1 MHYLVSRGA
10 NPDLRDK
17 DGRSARDIPM
27 SLLAQNRFGTPVVQ
41 PQVLAAI
48 EAGSKDYV
56 KNVAHPTHHGARGSR
71 NVKRSAVERALVRFK
86 RAERYMI
93 DADRARQAGQFEVA
107 QVLFSFACE
116 ETRANKLVR
125 EEMELRAKA
134 ATASEH
140 ASQAQKQL
148 LAYRLKY
155 VKDTLQA
162 EAQRNFFLA
171 ERYIAEKSVSGV
183 DGQTGPDQTRLS
195 ERSVVGVRLVAKR
208 RRALTF
214 DGFVLSWT
222 LRSFFFSLL
231 LLLFV
236 QYQVAVQCLSVCLQ
250 YEPDNQTYQSKLAFV
265 RQQQTRASNAS
276 AADAV
281 SSHRVATLLQRK
293 HACV

>member
-48 EAGSKDYV
+48 EAGSRDYV
-56 KNVAHPTHHGARGSR
+56 KNVAHPTHHGGRGGK

-93 DADRARQAGQFEVA
+93 DADRARQGGQFEVA

-134 ATASEH
+134 ATAAEH

-171 ERYIAEKSVSGV
+171 ERYIAEKSVS
-183 DGQTGPDQTRLS
+183 
-195 ERSVVGVRLVAKR
+195 
-208 RRALTF
+208 
-214 DGFVLSWT
+214 
-222 LRSFFFSLL
+222 
-231 LLLFV
+231 
-236 QYQVAVQCLSVCLQ
+236 
-250 YEPDNQTYQSKLAFV
+250 
-265 RQQQTRASNAS
+265 
-276 AADAV
+276 
-281 SSHRVATLLQRK
+281 
-293 HACV
+293 

>member
-48 EAGSKDYV
+48 EAGSRDYV
-56 KNVAHPTHHGARGSR
+56 KNVAHPTHHGARGGK

-93 DADRARQAGQFEVA
+93 DADRARQGGQFEVA

-134 ATASEH
+134 ATAAEH
-140 ASQAQKQL
+140 AAQAQKQL

-155 VKDTLQA
+155 VRDTLQA

-171 ERYIAEKSVSGV
+171 ERYIAEKSVSGLS
-183 DGQTGPDQTRLS
+183 QLFPARTRPARAAKQRGGSEASGKATLDAHACFFLDAALS
-195 ERSVVGVRLVAKR
+195 
-208 RRALTF
+208 F
-214 DGFVLSWT
+214 F
-222 LRSFFFSLL
+222 SFFFFL
-231 LLLFV
+231 V

-281 SSHRVATLLQRK
+281 SAHCVATMS
-293 HACV
+293 